1 MCMHGPL
8 IKIYFGM
15 MNGYHKISFS
25 SEILTTFMWVCRLN
39 WMEMGMDWIGSTI
52 YMSSGWVVLK
62 LLHLRMSLPAVL
74 LCSDEVYPTL
84 VRWLCLWISF
94 DLKPNKRKRSKENQS
109 MYEFDFDLC
118 FYFFILMIY
127 VWTTAFRLEVS
138 LFDCVALCGGEASI
152 FIVINTFE

>member
-25 SEILTTFMWVCRLN
+25 SEILTTSMWVCRLN

-118 FYFFILMIY
+118 FYFFHFNDLCLNDCISFGSLS
-127 VWTTAFRLEVS
+127 VRLWGS
-138 LFDCVALCGGEASI
+138 LRRWGFHFHC
-152 FIVINTFE
+152 N